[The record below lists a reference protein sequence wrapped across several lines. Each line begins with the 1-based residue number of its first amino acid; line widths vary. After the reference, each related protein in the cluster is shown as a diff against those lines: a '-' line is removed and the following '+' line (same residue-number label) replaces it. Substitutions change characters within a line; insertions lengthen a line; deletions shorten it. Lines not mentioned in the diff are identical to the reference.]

1 MVSVGDLP
9 NRSTKDT
16 ITQLVVIAFLI
27 AIVIVAIIFLR
38 SYVDT
43 HKAMDADSTATLNI
57 HRIGHYD
64 VVTSTGRPSGAIFE
78 VRR

>member
-1 MVSVGDLP
+1 VGDLP
-9 NRSTKDT
+9 NRSTKET

-38 SYVDT
+38 SYVET
-43 HKAMDADSTATLNI
+43 HKAMDAALNI
-57 HRIGHYD
+57 RRTGHYD
-64 VVTSTGRPSGAIFE
+64 FVTSTGQPSGAIFE